1 MRSSSGPHAQVCCI
15 SGTIGESEKGTF
27 MFKSRT
33 VFVVGAGA
41 SYELGFPLGSG
52 LKDRIGDLSD
62 FYFEFNSG
70 LTRGDHLIQEALHVS
85 YKATGRDG
93 NLAYSA
99 GRAMKSAL
107 PLAISIDNYL
117 EAHSTDEHTQ
127 AVGKLAIVRAILE
140 AEGNTRLT
148 MDRGRSTIDFSDTTL
163 QGSWLT
169 RLIRNLTEGVKREE
183 TDDLFQNV
191 SFITFNYDRSLEE
204 FLCRALQ
211 TYYGMTEERAAEL
224 VGTHV
229 VHHAYGSV
237 GRLPW
242 QSGGGPEAPY
252 GEKIEA
258 RTLLELSKRIQTFS
272 EQIDNAHHS
281 AMIERLG
288 GARTVVF
295 LGFGFLEQN
304 MQLLELQGLHAVER
318 VYATALGF
326 SRSDCDVI
334 TERIREILMDDS
346 VPVELRN
353 DLTAARLFDEYSRS
367 ITQ

>member
-1 MRSSSGPHAQVCCI
+1 
-15 SGTIGESEKGTF
+15 
-27 MFKSRT
+27 MFKSKT
-33 VFVVGAGA
+33 VFVIGAGA
-41 SYELGFPLGSG
+41 SFELGFPLGSG

-62 FYFEFNSG
+62 FYFDYAK
-70 LTRGDHLIQEALHVS
+70 LIRGDELVQQALHMS
-85 YKATGRDG
+85 YKAAGRDG
-93 NLAYSA
+93 NLAYRA

-117 EAHSTDEHTQ
+117 EAHSTDEHAQ
-127 AVGKLAIVRAILE
+127 IVGKLAIVRAILE

-148 MDRGRSTIDFSDTTL
+148 TGRGRSSIDFSDTTL

-169 RLIRNLTEGVKREE
+169 RLIRNLTEGVKRED

-191 SFITFNYDRSLEE
+191 GFITFNYDRSLEE
-204 FLCRALQ
+204 FLWRALQ
-211 TYYGMTEERAAEL
+211 TYYGMTEQRAAEI
-224 VGTHV
+224 VGMQV
-229 VHHAYGSV
+229 VYHAYGSV

-252 GEKIEA
+252 GEKVSA
-258 RTLLELSKRIQTFS
+258 TTLLELSKRIQTFS

-281 AMIERLG
+281 AMIERLSE
-288 GARTVVF
+288 ARTVVF

-304 MQLLELQGLHAVER
+304 MQLLELQGLHAAER

-334 TERIREILMDDS
+334 TERIREVLIDEL

>member
-1 MRSSSGPHAQVCCI
+1 MFRS
-15 SGTIGESEKGTF
+15 K
-27 MFKSRT
+27 T
-33 VFVVGAGA
+33 VFAIGAGA
-41 SYELGFPLGSG
+41 SFELGFPLGSG
-52 LKDRIGDLSD
+52 LKDRIGDLSN
-62 FYFEFNSG
+62 FYFDHAS
-70 LTRGDHLIQEALHVS
+70 LTRGDELIHQALHIS

-93 NLAYSA
+93 NHAYRA

-117 EAHSTDEHTQ
+117 EAHSADEHAQ
-127 AVGKLAIVRAILE
+127 IVGKLAIVRAILE
-140 AEGNTRLT
+140 AEGGTKLT
-148 MDRGRSTIDFSDTTL
+148 TNRGRSFIDFSDTTL

-169 RLIRNLTEGVKREE
+169 RLIRNLTEGVKRED
-183 TDDLFQNV
+183 TDYLFQNV

-204 FLCRALQ
+204 FLWRALQ
-211 TYYGMTEERAAEL
+211 MYYGMTEQRAAEL
-224 VGTHV
+224 VGTHL
-229 VHHAYGSV
+229 VHHAYGSI

-242 QSGGGPEAPY
+242 QSGDGPEAPY
-252 GEKIEA
+252 GEKVDA

-288 GARTVVF
+288 EARTVVF

-304 MQLLELQGLHAVER
+304 MQLLELQGLHTAER

-334 TERIREILMDDS
+334 TERIRDVLIDES

>member
-1 MRSSSGPHAQVCCI
+1 
-15 SGTIGESEKGTF
+15 
-27 MFKSRT
+27 MFKSKT

-41 SYELGFPLGSG
+41 SFELGFPLGSG

-62 FYFEFNSG
+62 FYFDYAE
-70 LTRGDHLIQEALHVS
+70 LIRGDELVQQALHMS
-85 YKATGRDG
+85 YKAAGRDG
-93 NLAYSA
+93 NLAYRA
-99 GRAMKSAL
+99 GLAMKSAL

-117 EAHSTDEHTQ
+117 EAHSTDEHAQ
-127 AVGKLAIVRAILE
+127 IVGKLAIVRAILE

-148 MDRGRSTIDFSDTTL
+148 TGRGRSSIDFSDTTL

-169 RLIRNLTEGVKREE
+169 RLIRNLTEGVKRED
-183 TDDLFQNV
+183 TDDLFENV
-191 SFITFNYDRSLEE
+191 GFITFNYDRSLEE
-204 FLCRALQ
+204 FLWRALQ
-211 TYYGMTEERAAEL
+211 TYYGMTEQRAAEI
-224 VGTHV
+224 VGTQLV
-229 VHHAYGSV
+229 YHAYGSV

-252 GEKIEA
+252 GEKVSA
-258 RTLLELSKRIQTFS
+258 TTLLELSKRVQTFS

-288 GARTVVF
+288 KARTVVF

-304 MQLLELQGLHAVER
+304 MQLLELQGLRTAER

-334 TERIREILMDDS
+334 TERIREVLVDES